1 MSLVDTSPSHT
12 LTFRPRP
19 DGESDPGRL
28 AHERLPVV
36 AVVMIAVIMGIPVV
50 VVTVV
55 FMVTLV
61 FMVPVAFMDCP
72 ALLVVVTQCPLLR
85 TGEAVQFCSL
95 GENSHTSKGDR

>member
-1 MSLVDTSPSHT
+1 
-12 LTFRPRP
+12 
-19 DGESDPGRL
+19 
-28 AHERLPVV
+28 
-36 AVVMIAVIMGIPVV
+36 MIAVIMGIPVV

-95 GENSHTSKGDR
+95 GEN